1 MTASGVSE
9 LQSLL
14 PSCKIEWDAES
25 TPVPRT
31 PVPGRPTR
39 PAVGQSGDSGVQNI
53 RSDADLDK
61 LVARASD
68 IRAISVSQGMLTPE
82 GAKRLKEFPSLQLL
96 FFNDSFID
104 DSVLEAISD
113 HPSLAHLSL
122 SGRRSWRLG
131 TDARRQAAETTTIGV
146 VANCSDFCRATSP
159 GKCPLAT
166 GTDTHG
172 VGNSTIKH
180 SRTSGSFAISRIL
193 PSTAGQSRT
202 RV

>member
-1 MTASGVSE
+1 MRRVHRSCALPCPEGRHDRPLSE
-9 LQSLL
+9 
-14 PSCKIEWDAES
+14 
-25 TPVPRT
+25 
-31 PVPGRPTR
+31 
-39 PAVGQSGDSGVQNI
+39 SGDSGVQNI

-113 HPSLAHLSL
+113 LPKSGPSVTQRPGVGD
-122 SGRRSWRLG
+122 SGLVHVAKLPRLRR
-131 TDARRQAAETTTIGV
+131 IGV
-146 VANCSDFCRATSP
+146 VADCRDFRRTSRP

-166 GTDTHG
+166 GADTHG
-172 VGNSTIKH
+172 A
-180 SRTSGSFAISRIL
+180 AIRRSNTREPPPASLSPRIL
-193 PSTAGQSRT
+193 PSTAGRSRT
-202 RV
+202 RA